1 MFATYQNYNKI
12 EKILEK
18 LSPEELDSIKG
29 GTWVLTDKGWVWIE
43 GAILNSSAGIQKFV
57 SDEIPIL

>member
-1 MFATYQNYNKI
+1 MFATYQNYNKM

-43 GAILNSSAGIQKFV
+43 GAL
-57 SDEIPIL
+57 

>member
-1 MFATYQNYNKI
+1 MFATYQNYNKM

-29 GTWVLTDKGWVWIE
+29 GTLSDKGWVWIE
-43 GAILNSSAGIQKFV
+43 GAI
-57 SDEIPIL
+57 

>member
-1 MFATYQNYNKI
+1 MFVTYQNYNKM

-43 GAILNSSAGIQKFV
+43 GAI
-57 SDEIPIL
+57 